1 MFQVSPW
8 QFVFHT
14 RIDVTREY
22 LTTNTNKSVEAEPSI
37 SALVTTDYH
46 SFLLFEILLYYPLK
60 RVRINRFI
68 LFIRHFL
75 SYALDN
81 FFSQNLFLINLNL
94 LIMINN
100 ENMYMTIILF
110 HYFSILNH
118 SYSSNNCHEIEI
130 FISLVSKSAENK
142 NKITLI
148 LKEIGI
154 KNRLN
159 FND

>member
-81 FFSQNLFLINLNL
+81 FFSQNLFLINLNP
-94 LIMINN
+94 LIVINN

-110 HYFSILNH
+110 HYFFHFSIFPFF
-118 SYSSNNCHEIEI
+118 S
-130 FISLVSKSAENK
+130 
-142 NKITLI
+142 TLI
-148 LKEIGI
+148 RRIIVMKSKFSFLSSQ
-154 KNRLN
+154 NRQKRKIRSL
-159 FND
+159 